1 MTKDGAA
8 LPIDTAQLVSMM
20 FALLPVPVAITDDRG
35 RVVLCNSCFTDV
47 FQGIPGI
54 PTVPLREV
62 EVVGRGTYRVQALP
76 LTDQGYHI
84 VFAEDVSEQVQIR
97 NRVARLEK
105 MAAVGRVVSG
115 VANEL
120 ETPLADIASYAL
132 LAERE
137 TLAPEVRQILST
149 LLARAERAS
158 HLVQSLT
165 AIGDSADSRKVLFD
179 LNKIVRNVA
188 ELRVHQQEIEVDI
201 VLNLD
206 ETLPK
211 GIGDPSLVEQAV
223 LTLLMN
229 AEDAAVEQIDVAPL
243 IQLRTC
249 VKNDRIQLHVTDNG
263 PARDTA
269 NIFEAAES
277 GVGLNVC
284 AEIAKDHGGELYA
297 WNAYGGG
304 ATFTLELPV
313 TSPEANDGPDHLN
326 GKRVLVVDADTYV
339 TDLIS
344 DALGR
349 LGSIVQVANSG
360 SDAYDYLKTDHHDLV
375 ICDRRMPG
383 LSGQGL
389 YRLAQDLES
398 EAPRRFMFLTAEPVP
413 ADTRQFFS
421 ARGVYFLR
429 KPFKVQELL
438 ETIDRLFDSHQ

>member
-20 FALLPVPVAITDDRG
+20 FALLPVPVAITDSRG
-35 RVVLCNSCFTDV
+35 CVVLCNSCFTDV
-47 FQGIPGI
+47 FQGIPSI
-54 PTVPLREV
+54 PTAPLREV
-62 EVVGRGTYRVQALP
+62 EIANRGTFRVQALP
-76 LTDQGYHI
+76 LTDQGYQI
-84 VFAEDVSEQVQIR
+84 VFAEDVSEHVQVR

-115 VANEL
+115 VASEL

-132 LAERE
+132 LVERE

-165 AIGDSADSRKVLFD
+165 ALGDSADSRKVLFD

-188 ELRVHQQEIEVDI
+188 ELRARQQEFEVDI

-206 ETLPK
+206 ESIPK
-211 GIGDPSLVEQAV
+211 GVGDPSLVEQAV

-229 AEDAAVEQIDVAPL
+229 AEDAAVEQIHADGL
-243 IQLRTC
+243 IQIRTC
-249 VKNDRIQLHVTDNG
+249 LKNDRIQLHVTDNG

-269 NIFEAAES
+269 HIFEAPES
-277 GVGLNVC
+277 GVGLNIC

-297 WNAYGGG
+297 WNSYGGG

-313 TSPEANDGPDHLN
+313 TAPEANTAPDYLA
-326 GKRVLVVDADTYV
+326 GKRVLVVDAEPYV
-339 TDLIS
+339 TELIS

-349 LGSIVQVANSG
+349 MGSIVQVANSG
-360 SDAYDYLKTDHHDLV
+360 SDAYEYLKSEHHDLI

-398 EAPRRFMFLTAEPVP
+398 EAARRFVFLTAEPVP

-421 ARGVYFLR
+421 ARGVHFLR

-438 ETIDRLFDSHQ
+438 ETIDRLFDSYQ

>member
-47 FQGIPGI
+47 FQGIPSI
-54 PTVPLREV
+54 PTAPLREV
-62 EVVGRGTYRVQALP
+62 HVPSRGTYRVQALP
-76 LTDQGYHI
+76 LTDQGYQI

-132 LAERE
+132 LVERE
-137 TLAPEVRQILST
+137 TLAPEVRQILSN

-165 AIGDSADSRKVLFD
+165 ALGGSPDSRKVLFD
-179 LNKIVRNVA
+179 LNKIVNNVA
-188 ELRVHQQEIEVDI
+188 ELRIRQQEIEIDI
-201 VLNLD
+201 VLDLD
-206 ETLPK
+206 QSLPK
-211 GIGDPSLVEQAV
+211 GMGDPSLVEQAI

-229 AEDAAVEQIDVAPL
+229 AEDAAADQIDVNGL
-243 IQLRTC
+243 IQIRTC
-249 VKNDRIQLHVTDNG
+249 LKNDRLQLHVTDNG
-263 PARDTA
+263 PPRDTA
-269 NIFEAAES
+269 NIFEAAEG
-277 GVGLNVC
+277 GVGLNIC
-284 AEIAKDHGGELYA
+284 AEIAKDHGGDLYA
-297 WNAYGGG
+297 WNSYGGG

-313 TSPEANDGPDHLN
+313 ATPDMDTDPNYLS
-326 GKRVLVVDADTYV
+326 GKRVLVVDAETYI
-339 TDLIS
+339 TDVIS

-349 LGSIVQVANSG
+349 LGSIVQVAASG
-360 SDAYDYLKTDHHDLV
+360 SDAYEYLKTEHHDLI

-389 YRLAQDLES
+389 YRLAQDLDPEG
-398 EAPRRFMFLTAEPVP
+398 ARRFLFLTSEPVP

-421 ARGVYFLR
+421 ARGVHFLR

-438 ETIDRLFDSHQ
+438 EIIDRLFESLQ